1 MARILIVEDELL
13 ILEDLK
19 NKLRRLGH
27 NVAAQATSG
36 DVAVQKAIETKP
48 DLVLMDVR
56 LRGHMNGIEAARRIR
71 ELHEV
76 PIVYVTAHA
85 GAVGEYVDQQQRH
98 FVLSKPFSMTELKAV
113 VTAACGEDPDVP
125 AANLESES

>member
-1 MARILIVEDELL
+1 MSMARILIVEDELL
-13 ILEDLK
+13 IIEDLK

-56 LRGHMNGIEAARRIR
+56 LRGSMNGIEAARRIR

-85 GAVGEYVDQQQRH
+85 AAVGEYVDPQQRH
-98 FVLSKPFSMTELKAV
+98 FVLTKPFSMTQLKAV
-113 VTAACGEDPDVP
+113 VTAACGEDPYLP
-125 AANLESES
+125 AAQPGV